1 MLALSGIPMH
11 LTNFLQAMDLSL
23 ITFLILH
30 ILIIILLGMVLDSVS
45 ALLILLPIA
54 LPYAIAMGVDQ
65 IWFGIITVIA
75 IELGLLT
82 PPFGLSVFVV
92 KASLPKNLN
101 VSLGDIFTGSAPFV
115 IAMLF
120 VIAILICFPRVAT
133 ILI

>member
-1 MLALSGIPMH
+1 
-11 LTNFLQAMDLSL
+11 
-23 ITFLILH
+23 
-30 ILIIILLGMVLDSVS
+30 MVLDSVS

-120 VIAILICFPRVAT
+120 VIAILICFPWVAT

>member
-1 MLALSGIPMH
+1 MGAESFITGLVTEIPGGKWGALLFMMVV
-11 LTNFLQAMDLSL
+11 LF
-23 ITFLILH
+23 F
-30 ILIIILLGMVLDSVS
+30 LGMVLDPVGIM
-45 ALLILLPIA
+45 LITLPVF
-54 LPYAIAMGVDQ
+54 LPLVDAHGFDQ

-101 VSLGDIFTGSAPFV
+101 VSLGDIFTGSTPFV

-120 VIAILICFPRVAT
+120 VIAILIYFPWIVT